1 MVLGSIRLNRTPG
14 LWRSPSIR
22 EARDATKP
30 LAHDPNGDPQG
41 LMASNLL
48 TLEVQHGGILKES
61 ALTI

>member
-1 MVLGSIRLNRTPG
+1 MVLGSIHSNRTPG

-41 LMASNLL
+41 LMASNVL
-48 TLEVQHGGILKES
+48 TLEVQHGGILKEG